1 MRPNQDGDDD
11 GDDIWTDGMGWDG
24 APPWEACRVAAVWL
38 LYGRMNGMLSPKPS
52 QRASKQLTGTQLVG
66 AGTRRQRLSS
76 LASRVSTSTSTSTSA
91 PSPAGSPRTRSLALA
106 SYAPTLRANVAMA
119 ENAAESLAGLRIAS
133 LASPRLTID
142 RVDDPQDP
150 QDPPE
155 RSRPPLASAVTEPPG
170 LGSYSSPARQHRR
183 TPSETLDARVEF
195 SNDEADGR
203 TYHRINQYVI
213 VEEIGRGSYGAVHRA
228 TDQFGNEFAV
238 KEFSKARLRKKAQSH
253 FLRLGPRGTPRQ
265 GLPRPGRAPG
275 GPLPP
280 QFTGLQAGEQKDALF
295 FIREEI
301 AIMKKLNHPNLVQLI
316 EVLDDP
322 EEDSLYMV
330 MEMCKKG
337 VIMSVGLDKS
347 AEPYHDES
355 CRCWFRDLL
364 LGIEYLHAQGVIHRD
379 IKPDNLLLSDDDVLK
394 IVDFG
399 VSEMFDKS
407 DSMRVSK
414 SAGSP
419 AFMPPELCGKH
430 QHVSGTAADIWSMG
444 VTLYCLKYGK
454 IPFNRSGVLEIY
466 EAIKLDDAFVPEG
479 EDADFVDL
487 MSRILEKDPE
497 KRITMPELR
506 EHPWVTRRGADPL
519 LSREDNCEN
528 MIEPPN
534 ELELNRA
541 FTRKMNHLLSMM
553 KVIHKFKMLLAK
565 TRNKQGTSPERLEPV
580 PASPR
585 AATPEGATLGATAER
600 AGEDEIER
608 ILASRRR
615 LLTQRDESADK
626 GHAHEVA
633 EQGRFFLGIGAGAR
647 DAFAQDE
654 GAHESTAN
662 IVADSPGAVDYNVYD
677 RAYDEAIRRRMEA
690 KPSKR
695 PTMYLTRFVK
705 EAEYFKKME
714 NLAETTVLAPP
725 VFKTEAEDAV
735 QTLKDNPSTSGSVGS
750 LSASQD

>member
-1 MRPNQDGDDD
+1 
-11 GDDIWTDGMGWDG
+11 
-24 APPWEACRVAAVWL
+24 
-38 LYGRMNGMLSPKPS
+38 
-52 QRASKQLTGTQLVG
+52 
-66 AGTRRQRLSS
+66 
-76 LASRVSTSTSTSTSA
+76 
-91 PSPAGSPRTRSLALA
+91 
-106 SYAPTLRANVAMA
+106 MA
-119 ENAAESLAGLRIAS
+119 ENAAQSLAELRIAS
-133 LASPRLTID
+133 LSSPRLTID
-142 RVDDPQDP
+142 HVDDHEDP
-150 QDPPE
+150 LE
-155 RSRPPLASAVTEPPG
+155 RSRPPLASAATEPPG

-183 TPSETLDARVEF
+183 TPSVHREIKETLDARVEF
-195 SNDEADGR
+195 TNDESDGR

-253 FLRLGPRGTPRQ
+253 ILRFGPHGSPRH
-265 GLPRPGRAPG
+265 GLSRPGRAPG

-337 VIMSVGLDKS
+337 VIMSVGLEKS
-347 AEPYHDES
+347 ADPYNDES

-444 VTLYCLKYGK
+444 VTLFCLKYGR

-466 EAIKLDDAFVPEG
+466 EAIKLDDPFIPEG

-487 MSRILEKDPE
+487 MSRILEKNPE

-506 EHPWVTRRGADPL
+506 EHPWVTRGGADPL

-534 ELELNRA
+534 ELELSRA

-565 TRNKQGTSPERLEPV
+565 TRNKQGSNPESLETV
-580 PASPR
+580 PASPH
-585 AATPEGATLGATAER
+585 AANPESATFGASAER
-600 AGEDEIER
+600 AKSDEIES
-608 ILASRRR
+608 ILADRRR
-615 LLTQRDESADK
+615 LLRKRDESADK
-626 GHAHEVA
+626 SHAHEVA
-633 EQGRFFLGIGAGAR
+633 DQGPLFLGIGTGAR

-654 GAHESTAN
+654 ATDESTAN
-662 IVADSPGAVDYNVYD
+662 IVADSPAAVDYNVYD
-677 RAYDEAIRRRMEA
+677 RAYAEAVRRRMEA

-695 PTMYLTRFVK
+695 PTMYLTRFIR
-705 EAEYFKKME
+705 EADYFKEME
-714 NLAETTVLAPP
+714 NLVEGTVLAPP
-725 VFKTEAEDAV
+725 MSKAQSIDAA
-735 QTLKDNPSTSGSVGS
+735 QALKSTLGSPSSPP
-750 LSASQD
+750 ASQD